1 MLIDVA
7 FCPVLP
13 SPVGAAGVV
22 DCVRANERTLSPC
35 ALIATTSNEY
45 DVPPDSPV
53 IVVATDDEPVPS
65 YATSVAA
72 VSAAP
77 SLRYTL

>member
-7 FCPVLP
+7 FWPVLA
-13 SPVGAAGVV
+13 SPVGAPGVV
-22 DCVRANERTLSPC
+22 DCVRATERTLSPC

-65 YATSVAA
+65 YATSVAG

-77 SLRYTL
+77 LLRYTL